1 MTEPL
6 PVLHVHVPLRPP
18 GPAPFDDAALGPM
31 RDAVAATPADQ
42 VRLVVHVRRQDR
54 LLALSYLDLVEA
66 GSTASFAELFPHAAE
81 PVLDYGALLDRLG
94 ALPRVAGVEVRP
106 VEVARSD
113 PADHRVYTSKGL
125 QIALAMNPHLDT
137 EAERRK
143 VRTFLREH
151 FADPAAGGDGVLDP
165 TVRQNILDAYSG
177 MNRTLFRTWM
187 PDLPEDAYT
196 SAAAT
201 QEMIATMQPEPRPAA
216 APATSAPR
224 PPIAER
230 AKETVARWAE
240 RNPVLYYA
248 KVRLLSRRCDAF
260 LISFPKCGRT
270 WLRVMLGHAMA
281 DAAGIKVGNP
291 MRFTKAEAVA
301 PGVPRILATHDD
313 SPQNKP
319 ADTVLRSKRAYSGT
333 KVVFL
338 VRDPRDVIVSLY
350 FHVTR
355 RRGRHYDGTISDF
368 VRDRNGSLASLLAF
382 YDAWIAQDDTPV
394 LLVRYEAMQ
403 DDPGRELQR
412 VLEFVG
418 VRGLAEGAVARAV
431 EQASFERLQRAE
443 REGTANTKALRTS
456 KADDPESFK
465 VRRGKVGGYV
475 DYLTPED
482 IRFVDAAIAASP
494 GARHLGYAVSPAPPV

>member
-6 PVLHVHVPLRPP
+6 PVLHLHAPLRPP
-18 GPAPFDDAALGPM
+18 GPVPFDDAATAPM
-31 RDAVAATPADQ
+31 LEAIAATPADQ

-54 LLALSYLDLVEA
+54 LLELSYLDRVDA
-66 GSTASFAELFPHAAE
+66 GDTASFEELFPHATQ
-81 PVLDYGALLDRLG
+81 PVLDYGALLERLAAQPG
-94 ALPRVAGVEVRP
+94 VADIEVRP
-106 VEVARSD
+106 VEMAASD
-113 PADHRVYTSKGL
+113 PADHPLYTPKGL
-125 QIALAMNPHLDT
+125 QIARAMNPHLETD
-137 EAERRK
+137 AERRK
-143 VRTFLREH
+143 VRSFLRQH
-151 FADPAAGGDGVLDP
+151 FADPAGGGDGVVDP
-165 TVRQNILDAYSG
+165 SARQAILDAYSDA
-177 MNRTLFRTWM
+177 NRALFRTWM

-201 QEMIATMQPEPRPAA
+201 QEMIRTMQPEPGPTADPAPTV
-216 APATSAPR
+216 PAS
-224 PPIAER
+224 ER

-240 RNPVLYYA
+240 RNPAMYFA
-248 KVRLLSRRCDAF
+248 KVQLLARRSDAF

-270 WLRVMLGHAMA
+270 WLRVMLGHALA

-291 MRFTKAEAVA
+291 MRFTKAETVA
-301 PGVPRILATHDD
+301 PGLPRILATHDD

-319 ADTVLRSKRAYSGT
+319 SDAVLRSKRAYRGS

-355 RRGRHYDGTISDF
+355 RRGRHYEGTLSDF

-382 YDAWIAQDDTPV
+382 YDAWVEQDDTPV

-403 DDPGRELQR
+403 DDPARELQR
-412 VLEFVG
+412 VLDFVG
-418 VRGLAEGAVARAV
+418 VRGVGQGAVARAV

-443 REGTANTKALRTS
+443 REGTANTKALRTA

-494 GARHLGYAVSPAPPV
+494 GARHLGYAERPGPPA

>member
-1 MTEPL
+1 MSESL
-6 PVLHVHVPLRPP
+6 PVLHVHVPLRRR
-18 GPAPFDDAALGPM
+18 GPAPFDDAAIGPM
-31 RDAVAATPADQ
+31 RDAIFATPADQ

-54 LLALSYLDLVEA
+54 LLELSYLDLVDA
-66 GSTASFAELFPHAAE
+66 GATASFAELFPYAREA
-81 PVLDYGALLDRLG
+81 VLDYGALLERL
-94 ALPRVAGVEVRP
+94 AAFPRVADVEVRP
-106 VEVARSD
+106 VELTGSD
-113 PADHRVYTSKGL
+113 PADHRIYTPRGL
-125 QIALAMNPHLDT
+125 QIALAMNPHLETD
-137 EAERRK
+137 AERRK

-151 FADPAAGGDGVLDP
+151 FAYAASGGEGVVDP
-165 TVRQNILDAYSG
+165 TVRSEILDAYSDK
-177 MNRTLFRTWM
+177 NRTLFRTWM

-201 QEMIATMQPEPRPAA
+201 QEMISTMQPEPPPATAPAPRAPAA
-216 APATSAPR
+216 D
-224 PPIAER
+224 R

-240 RNPVLYYA
+240 RNPALYFA

-281 DAAGIKVGNP
+281 DAAGVKVGNP

-301 PGVPRILATHDD
+301 PGLPRILATHDD
-313 SPQNKP
+313 SPQSKR
-319 ADTVLRSKRAYSGT
+319 ADAVLRSKRAYSGA

-355 RRGRHYDGTISDF
+355 RRGRHYEGTLSDF

-382 YDAWIAQDDTPV
+382 YDAWVAQDDIPV

-403 DDPGRELQR
+403 EDPGRELQL
-412 VLEFVG
+412 VLDFVG

-494 GARHLGYAVSPAPPV
+494 GARHLGYASSPAPPA